1 MRYCLSTVLAVI
13 VALPLCATEPNPSTR
28 QRELIEKLLD
38 VTSASNTGSSV
49 MDAMFGQIQKQF
61 LENAAAKGNDPED
74 IEEAKE
80 LFTLFRERAS
90 QIDIDGLMREASI
103 QIYAKYFTESELVDL
118 TTFYASATGRKSIEV
133 MPDLLREGME
143 AGVQHVAPKVDEVM
157 AQVLEDQEK
166 KRPWRRTMS
175 QIRTVATAL
184 EAYAIDHEERYP
196 NGDYASLKALLAP
209 TYLKTFPEK
218 DIWGHAYAY
227 VVSPDGSSYRLVSS
241 GSDGNFEWDSRRVAT
256 AKSGDDESDEAPAI
270 RYRERLED
278 DVIFENGSFLQL
290 PEQAKPKERPSADAS
305 NR

>member
-1 MRYCLSTVLAVI
+1 MA
-13 VALPLCATEPNPSTR
+13 ALPLFATEPNPSVR

-38 VTSASNTGSSV
+38 ATNSGDTAKSM
-49 MDAMFGQIQKQF
+49 MDAMFAQIEKQF
-61 LENAAAKGNDPED
+61 VEQAGHDSDE

-80 LFTLFRERAS
+80 MFSLFRERVS
-90 QIDIDGLMREASI
+90 QIDIAGLMREASVR
-103 QIYAKYFTESELVDL
+103 IYAKYFTESELVDL
-118 TTFYASATGRKSIEV
+118 TTFYASSTGQKSIEV
-133 MPDLLREGME
+133 MPQLLREGME
-143 AGVQHVAPKVDEVM
+143 AGVQYVAPKVNEVM

-175 QIRTVATAL
+175 QIRSVATAL

-209 TYLKTFPEK
+209 TYLSTFPEK

-241 GSDGNFEWDSRRVAT
+241 GSDGNFEWDSRRIVT
-256 AKSGDDESDEAPAI
+256 AKSGDDESDEAPAT

-278 DVIFENGSFLQL
+278 DVIFENGSFLQAPL
-290 PEQAKPKERPSADAS
+290 QAKPKSDD
-305 NR
+305 